1 MLTAPSRRKGL
12 FLPNWNEVL
21 VELQKEAGL
30 SPQDRVRRRFLADL
44 SNYTKRNIIAYYS
57 GWLQKPNHA
66 SAIMDDNDMNGF
78 MTTLHQ
84 LDRTKGLDLI
94 LHTPGGNLA
103 SVESLVDYLRKMFD
117 TDVRAFIPQLAM
129 SAGTMLAC
137 SCKEIVMGKHSFMG
151 PIDPQFNGISA
162 EGVREEF
169 EKAVEEVKKDP
180 STIPIWREII
190 SKYHPTFI
198 GDCEKAIQW
207 SQSIVTNWLKTG
219 MFKGTPKAEEIA
231 GKIVAALAS
240 HKGTLSHNRQIPI
253 ADLQKFGL
261 KVVSLEDDSTL
272 QDLVL
277 TVHHAFMHTFS
288 TTPAIKII
296 ENHNGKAM
304 VIFMGAK

>member
-1 MLTAPSRRKGL
+1 M
-12 FLPNWNEVL
+12 PNWNEVL
-21 VELQKEAGL
+21 IELQKEAGL

-44 SNYTKRNIIAYYS
+44 SAYTKRNVIVYYS

-66 SAIMDDNDMNGF
+66 SAIIDDNDMNGF
-78 MTTLHQ
+78 MTTIHQ
-84 LDRTKGLDLI
+84 LDRVKGLDLI

-103 SVESLVDYLRKMFD
+103 SVESLVDYLRKMFG

-137 SCKEIVMGKHSFMG
+137 SCKEIVMGKHSFVG
-151 PIDPQFNGISA
+151 PIDPQFSGISA

-169 EKAVEEVKKDP
+169 EKAIKEVKNDP

-198 GDCEKAIQW
+198 GDCEKAIEW
-207 SQSIVTNWLKTG
+207 SQSIVTKWLKTG
-219 MFKGTPKAEEIA
+219 MFDGVAKAEEIS
-231 GKIVAALAS
+231 GKIVSALSS

-253 ADLQKFGL
+253 SDLQKFGL
-261 KVVSLEDDSTL
+261 KVVSLENDGTL

-277 TVHHAFMHTFS
+277 TVHHAYMHTFS

-304 VIFMGAK
+304 VIFMGQK

>member
-1 MLTAPSRRKGL
+1 M
-12 FLPNWNEVL
+12 PNWNEVL
-21 VELQKEAGL
+21 IGLQKEAGL

-44 SNYTKRNIIAYYS
+44 SAYTKRNVIVYYS

-66 SAIMDDNDMNGF
+66 SAIIDDNDMNGF
-78 MTTLHQ
+78 MTTIHQ
-84 LDRTKGLDLI
+84 LDRAQGLDLI

-103 SVESLVDYLRKMFD
+103 SVESLVDYLRKMFG

-169 EKAVEEVKKDP
+169 EKAIKEVKSDP

-190 SKYHPTFI
+190 SKYHPTFV
-198 GDCEKAIQW
+198 GDCEKAIEW
-207 SQSIVTNWLKTG
+207 SQSIVTKWLITG
-219 MFKGTPKAEEIA
+219 MFNGNAKAKEIA
-231 GKIVAALAS
+231 SKIVSALSS
-240 HKGTLSHNRQIPI
+240 HTSTLSHNRQIPI
-253 ADLQKFGL
+253 SDLQGYGL
-261 KVVSLEDDSTL
+261 KVVNLEDDSDL

-277 TVHHAFMHTFS
+277 TVHHAYMHTFS

-304 VIFMGAK
+304 VIFMGQK

>member
-1 MLTAPSRRKGL
+1 MLVAQSLLKEL
-12 FLPNWNEVL
+12 ALPNWNEVL
-21 VELQKEAGL
+21 VELQKEASL

-44 SNYTKRNIIAYYS
+44 ATYTKRNIISYYS

-78 MTTLHQ
+78 MTAIHQ
-84 LDRTKGLDLI
+84 LDRAKGLDLI

-103 SVESLVDYLRKMFD
+103 SVESLVDYLRKIFD

-169 EKAVEEVKKDP
+169 EKAIEEVKKDP
-180 STIPIWREII
+180 STVPIWREII

-198 GDCEKAIQW
+198 GDCEKAIEW
-207 SQSIVTNWLKTG
+207 SQSIVTKWLKTG
-219 MFKGTPKAEEIA
+219 MFKSAAKGEEIA
-231 GKIVAALAS
+231 GKIVSALSS

-253 ADLQKFGL
+253 AELKKYGL
-261 KVVSLEDDSTL
+261 NVVSLEDDSKL

-277 TVHHAFMHTFS
+277 TVHHAYMHTFS
-288 TTPAIKII
+288 TSQAIKII

-304 VIFMGAK
+304 VIFMGGK